1 MKTDRTAQI
10 LEEIDQLIAELRE
23 IRLKE
28 KKTGSKYP
36 QFSHG
41 DRVLILSRDLYH
53 REAAI
58 DRVKGEQMWHIVLD
72 DGTKTTRKYSSLRK
86 L

>member
-1 MKTDRTAQI
+1 MKSDRTAQI

-23 IRLKE
+23 ITLKE
-28 KKTGSKYP
+28 TETASKYP

-53 REAAI
+53 REATI

-72 DGTKTTRKYSSLRK
+72 DGTRTSRKYSSLRR